1 MAGGE
6 RPQLS
11 KNEGEQQ
18 QLKDSQ
24 KGDQHTAR
32 LQQDGLYGQA
42 ITDRSKTADAS
53 REVAADGSTTVTPE
67 RAQLALQRLNDAMN
81 DPTKAQ
87 LLAGLVENS
96 DGAFSRVLLTG
107 LSKSDD
113 PAKQQSQK
121 ELLAMIQNAF
131 TDSTRSA

>member
-1 MAGGE
+1 MGVPRSWRTTSA
-6 RPQLS
+6 
-11 KNEGEQQ
+11 
-18 QLKDSQ
+18 
-24 KGDQHTAR
+24 
-32 LQQDGLYGQA
+32 
-42 ITDRSKTADAS
+42 SKTADAS